1 MIRRIAA
8 VLIMVA
14 LSGNALAQ
22 ESIDKMG
29 AAYARLVSFEAE
41 PQIAAAHFNV
51 ESESPDS
58 DDLAIWTAK
67 LPYHREFGDSDQDL
81 RWFIQVT
88 GSYLT
93 MDQELHLEVFPDF
106 TVDLDANWEGFGAMM
121 EGGLLFRLSESFV
134 LAPSFGLGLTRLEN
148 DVNFS
153 SQFIEDLLAPSLDGA
168 LYNWDT
174 LASVIRASVALRYD
188 QKYGDWRVKGSGH
201 ISGSYVDSF
210 NESDR
215 FSGFTDQAGSMG
227 LKMDV
232 SHPVGF
238 NIRDYPAFVIG
249 HVAYTS
255 FIGANRDELGFT
267 GFGEIGAS
275 LGVRKFSL
283 GLMRVLGSDVAGWSI
298 LFNYDY

>member
-88 GSYLT
+88 GSS
-93 MDQELHLEVFPDF
+93 
-106 TVDLDANWEGFGAMM
+106 
-121 EGGLLFRLSESFV
+121 RLSPGKS
-134 LAPSFGLGLTRLEN
+134 
-148 DVNFS
+148 
-153 SQFIEDLLAPSLDGA
+153 
-168 LYNWDT
+168 
-174 LASVIRASVALRYD
+174 
-188 QKYGDWRVKGSGH
+188 
-201 ISGSYVDSF
+201 
-210 NESDR
+210 
-215 FSGFTDQAGSMG
+215 
-227 LKMDV
+227 
-232 SHPVGF
+232 
-238 NIRDYPAFVIG
+238 
-249 HVAYTS
+249 
-255 FIGANRDELGFT
+255 T
-267 GFGEIGAS
+267 GC
-275 LGVRKFSL
+275 RQC
-283 GLMRVLGSDVAGWSI
+283 RHQ
-298 LFNYDY
+298 